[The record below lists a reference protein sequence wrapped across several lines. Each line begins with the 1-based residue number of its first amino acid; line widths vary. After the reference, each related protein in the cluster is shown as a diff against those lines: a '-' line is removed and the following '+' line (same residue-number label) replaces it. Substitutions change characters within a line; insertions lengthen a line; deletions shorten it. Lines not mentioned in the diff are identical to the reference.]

1 MPKATHTPTT
11 PTRRAVFRGLGL
23 ASIAAGLAARS
34 ALAAPAAP
42 AAAPD
47 ADAELI
53 RLCGEFDRLE
63 HLDAH
68 FEGHAIPWVGDA
80 WDDREAA
87 IQPLRDARDQLA
99 TAISG
104 IPARTHAGLV
114 AKLRSFVAYDKEET
128 IDLGGGSDR
137 GEAILAS
144 ACRDAMGLPVAKADD
159 SEEPIGEE
167 SSALLASI
175 CRKPVPMRRSV
186 PLG

>member
-1 MPKATHTPTT
+1 
-11 PTRRAVFRGLGL
+11 
-23 ASIAAGLAARS
+23 
-34 ALAAPAAP
+34 
-42 AAAPD
+42 
-47 ADAELI
+47 
-53 RLCGEFDRLE
+53 LE
-63 HLDAH
+63 HQIDAH
-68 FEGHAIPWVGDA
+68 FEGPAIPWVGDA
-80 WDDREAA
+80 WDYREAA
-87 IQPLRDARDQLA
+87 LQPIRDARDQLA

-175 CRKPVPMRRSV
+175 CRKPGPCPCDAPCLWGEQALDALRRDGWP
-186 PLG
+186 PLAAGDAA